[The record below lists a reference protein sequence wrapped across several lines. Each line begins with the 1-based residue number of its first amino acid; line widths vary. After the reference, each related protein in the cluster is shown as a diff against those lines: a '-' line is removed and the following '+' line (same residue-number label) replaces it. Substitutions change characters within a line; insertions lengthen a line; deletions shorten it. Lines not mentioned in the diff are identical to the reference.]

1 MAKKTREEE
10 WLMDN
15 IKSMYEHIV
24 SNWDEITNSHSD
36 AKQILK
42 DLWEHTSGILNGR
55 LTLEDDS

>member
-1 MAKKTREEE
+1 MAKKTREE

-15 IKSMYEHIV
+15 IKSMYEHID
-24 SNWDEITNSHSD
+24 SNWDEINNSPSD
-36 AKQILK
+36 AQQILK